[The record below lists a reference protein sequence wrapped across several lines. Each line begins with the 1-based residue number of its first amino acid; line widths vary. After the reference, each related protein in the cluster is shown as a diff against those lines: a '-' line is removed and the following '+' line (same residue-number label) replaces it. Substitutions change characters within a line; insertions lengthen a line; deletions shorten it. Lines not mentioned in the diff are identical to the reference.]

1 MAVVTPRSLASK
13 AMPLPLPFHVLLW
26 RGPPSYGSRPRRRCM
41 RDLDQM
47 DAFDVSASVSNS
59 PPPGPVAV
67 AIAELEVLVARPSAS
82 CLRPAGSPH
91 ESSRIDSG

>member
-1 MAVVTPRSLASK
+1 
-13 AMPLPLPFHVLLW
+13 
-26 RGPPSYGSRPRRRCM
+26 M

-67 AIAELEVLVARPSAS
+67 AIAIAELEVLVTRPSAS